1 MQLIGIATGVHI
13 MAEIINTGDSG
24 SGGGGNVVVG
34 VILGAVMLAVAVGAF
49 FMWDNF
55 KSGGGAPS
63 IPSAIHVTV
72 KDK

>member
-1 MQLIGIATGVHI
+1 MVGIPIGVQI
-13 MAEIINTGDSG
+13 MATEVINTGG
-24 SGGGGNVVVG
+24 GGGGGNVILG

-63 IPSAIHVTV
+63 TPSVIHVTV
-72 KDK
+72 KGK

>member
-1 MQLIGIATGVHI
+1 MTT
-13 MAEIINTGDSG
+13 EIVNTGG
-24 SGGGGNVVVG
+24 NRGGGNVVLG

-63 IPSAIHVTV
+63 VPSAMHVTV
-72 KDK
+72 DGK

>member
-1 MQLIGIATGVHI
+1 

-24 SGGGGNVVVG
+24 RGGGGNVVVG

-63 IPSAIHVTV
+63 IPSAIHVTTTN
-72 KDK
+72 K